1 MNKILGYPALEVLKP
16 DGTIV
21 MNIGQMVGGIGMD
34 MVWESLHCY
43 SGLQFPACAEAF
55 LWWYSVL
62 KVALAISAGMSSLD
76 KASTL
81 TFDYAEK

>member
-34 MVWESLHCY
+34 MV
-43 SGLQFPACAEAF
+43 
-55 LWWYSVL
+55 
-62 KVALAISAGMSSLD
+62 
-76 KASTL
+76 
-81 TFDYAEK
+81 